1 LTIISSFVILYDEKD
16 DITSMSENIP
26 HIERLVDLNDL
37 LNKKSHFLL
46 GPRQTGK
53 TFLIRH
59 TLENVRVYDLLDAE
73 IFLAL
78 SRNPGRIAE
87 ELQPQDRIVV
97 IDEIQRL
104 PELLNEVHRL
114 IETREIRFLLT
125 GSSARKLRRGG
136 INLLGGRARTQ
147 YLHPLTYKELGAHF
161 DLFQAIERGLIPS
174 IYFSDDPRADL
185 QAYAGS
191 YLQQEILAEGATR
204 NIPAFSRFLRIA
216 ALCNATIVNFT
227 NVSNDAQVA
236 RTTVYEYFEI
246 LKDTLIL
253 YELPAWKKSKQR
265 KPLAS
270 SKYYFFDVG
279 VVAVLQGRD
288 FKAGTPE
295 FGEAF
300 ETYLMQE
307 LKSYCDYKSG
317 EQLYYWRSTSGFEVA
332 FIIGDHTALE
342 VKAKKNLSPNDIKSL
357 RMLAEEG
364 QLKRY
369 LCISMEPRRRKID
382 NIEILPYLEFLTL
395 LWDGAFTSY

>member
-1 LTIISSFVILYDEKD
+1 
-16 DITSMSENIP
+16 MSENIP
-26 HIERLVDLNDL
+26 YIERLVDLNAL
-37 LNKKSHFLL
+37 LDKKSHFLL

-59 TLENVRVYDLLDAE
+59 TLKNVRVYDLLDSE
-73 IFLAL
+73 IFLSL
-78 SRNPGRIAE
+78 SRNPGRISE

-114 IETREIRFLLT
+114 IETRGIRFLLT

-136 INLLGGRARTQ
+136 INLLGGRARTK
-147 YLHPLTYKELGAHF
+147 YLHPLTYKELHKHF
-161 DLFQAIERGLIPS
+161 DLILAIERGMIPS
-174 IYFSDDPRADL
+174 IYFSDEPRADL

-204 NIPAFSRFLRIA
+204 NIPAFSRFLRVA
-216 ALCNATIVNFT
+216 ALCNATLVNFT
-227 NVSNDAQVA
+227 NVANDAQVA

-246 LKDTLIL
+246 LKDTLLL
-253 YELPAWKKSKQR
+253 YELPAWRKSKKR

-279 VVAVLQGRD
+279 AVAVLQGRE
-288 FKAGTPE
+288 FRAGTPE

-300 ETYLMQE
+300 ETYLMHE
-307 LKSYCDYKSG
+307 LKSFSDYISG
-317 EQLYYWRSTSGFEVA
+317 EQLSYWRSTSVFEVD

-342 VKAKKNLSPNDIKSL
+342 IKAKKNLSPNDVKSL
-357 RMLAEEG
+357 RMLAEERK
-364 QLKRY
+364 LKRY
-369 LCISMEPRRRKID
+369 ICVSMEPRRRKVGNID
-382 NIEILPYLEFLTL
+382 ILPYKEFLDL
-395 LWDGAFTSY
+395 LWEKAYT

>member
-1 LTIISSFVILYDEKD
+1 
-16 DITSMSENIP
+16 MSENIP
-26 HIERLVDLNDL
+26 YIKRLVDLNVL
-37 LNKKSHFLL
+37 LDKKSHFLL

-53 TFLIRH
+53 TFLIHR
-59 TLENVRVYDLLDAE
+59 TLKNVRVYDLLDSE
-73 IFLAL
+73 IYLAL
-78 SRNPGRIAE
+78 SRNPGRISE

-114 IETREIRFLLT
+114 IETRGIRFLLT

-136 INLLGGRARTQ
+136 INLLGGRARTK
-147 YLHPLTYKELGAHF
+147 YLHPLTYKELNGHF
-161 DLFQAIERGLIPS
+161 DLFLAIERGLIPS

-185 QAYAGS
+185 QAYAGA
-191 YLQQEILAEGATR
+191 YLQQEILAEGVTR
-204 NIPAFSRFLRIA
+204 NIPAFSRFLRVA
-216 ALCNATIVNFT
+216 AFCNATIVNFT
-227 NVSNDAQVA
+227 NVANDAQVA

-253 YELPAWKKSKQR
+253 YELPAWRKSKKR

-279 VVAVLQGRD
+279 AVAVLQERE
-288 FKAGTPE
+288 FRAGTPE

-300 ETYLMQE
+300 ETYLMHE
-307 LKSYCDYKSG
+307 LKSYSDYISG
-317 EQLYYWRSTSGFEVA
+317 EQLSYWRSTSGFEVD

-364 QLKRY
+364 KLKRY
-369 LCISMEPRRRKID
+369 ICVSMEPRRRKIG
-382 NIEILPYLEFLTL
+382 NIDILPYKEFLES
-395 LWDGAFTSY
+395 LWNGAYT